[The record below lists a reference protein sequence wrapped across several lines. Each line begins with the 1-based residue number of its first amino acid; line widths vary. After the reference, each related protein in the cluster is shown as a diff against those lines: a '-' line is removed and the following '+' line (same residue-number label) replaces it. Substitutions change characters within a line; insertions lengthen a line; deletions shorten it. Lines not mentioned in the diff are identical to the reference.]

1 MSEKFE
7 AKNIREV
14 CALLATDP
22 DRGLS
27 EKEAAKRHET
37 GGPNELKETKKK
49 SALESFLEQLNNPL
63 IFILFVAAAISML
76 LGEVSDTAIILAVI
90 LVNALVGVI
99 QEGRAQK
106 ALDALKQLTSPA
118 ALVRRGGR
126 QVEIPARDL
135 IPGDIV
141 CLDAGRQVPADLE
154 LISVNSL
161 KIQKEAEER
170 RRAEEIKAIKELAAK
185 IDKTTVEVT
194 IKCGENGK
202 VFGSVTSKEIAS
214 KLADMGYE
222 IDKKKIVLKDSL
234 KTVGDY
240 PAEIRFMEGVS
251 AKITVSVKPA

>member
-1 MSEKFE
+1 MKVILKQDVKGTGKKGEIIDVSDGF
-7 AKNIREV
+7 AKNF
-14 CALLATDP
+14 LLKK
-22 DRGLS
+22 GLAEIAS
-27 EKEAAKRHET
+27 
-37 GGPNELKETKKK
+37 
-49 SALESFLEQLNNPL
+49 S
-63 IFILFVAAAISML
+63 VA
-76 LGEVSDTAIILAVI
+76 
-90 LVNALVGVI
+90 
-99 QEGRAQK
+99 
-106 ALDALKQLTSPA
+106 
-118 ALVRRGGR
+118 
-126 QVEIPARDL
+126 
-135 IPGDIV
+135 
-141 CLDAGRQVPADLE
+141 
-154 LISVNSL
+154 VNSL